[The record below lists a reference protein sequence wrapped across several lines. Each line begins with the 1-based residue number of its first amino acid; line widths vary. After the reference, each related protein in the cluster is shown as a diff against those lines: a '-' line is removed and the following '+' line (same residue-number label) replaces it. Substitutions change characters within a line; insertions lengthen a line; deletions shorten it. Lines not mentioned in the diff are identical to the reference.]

1 MYIAGHERTSFI
13 DYPDKICT
21 MYFVA
26 SCNFR
31 CGYCH
36 NGHIVTWNG
45 KNIDEDEVFSFLK
58 KRKPFIDAVCISG
71 GEPTIHKDLQ
81 EFIKKIKGQGF
92 LVKLDTNGT
101 NPDVLTTL
109 FNEKLLDYIAMDI
122 KGPFHKYELVTGTK
136 VDIEHIK
143 TSIDMVRSS
152 NIDYEFRTTVCKELH
167 TEEDILEIAAY
178 INPSKRYSI
187 QNFKDGNT
195 VLAGTNQFH
204 PYDPAVLEEI
214 GKKIE
219 GYFEKFK
226 IQK

>member
-1 MYIAGHERTSFI
+1 MYIAGHEKTSFI

-31 CGYCH
+31 CPYCH
-36 NGHIVTWNG
+36 NGHIVAWDG
-45 KNIDEDEVFSFLK
+45 KNIDEEEVFSFLK

-71 GEPTIHKDLQ
+71 GEPTLHKDLHG
-81 EFIKKIKGQGF
+81 FIKKIKERGF

-101 NPDVLTTL
+101 HPRVLAAL
-109 FNEKLLDYIAMDI
+109 LDEKLLDYIAMDI
-122 KGPFHKYELVTGTK
+122 KAPFHKYGLVAGAK
-136 VDIEHIK
+136 VDIEDIK
-143 TSIDMVRSS
+143 ASINIIRHS

-167 TEEDILEIAAY
+167 TKEDILEIAAY

-187 QNFKDGNT
+187 QNFKDGDT

-204 PYDPAVLEEI
+204 PYDPGILEGI
-214 GKKIE
+214 GKEIE
-219 GYFEKFK
+219 GYFEKLK